1 MSQMHAP
8 VIPVGTQTWLA
19 PGSQNGPHVTPVSQ
33 TGQQP
38 SVTAVS
44 VLWGIFFPPIYCVS
58 IIIFFSLSSLVVLM
72 NFKF

>member
-1 MSQMHAP
+1 MHAP
-8 VIPVGTQTWLA
+8 VIPVGAQTWLA

-44 VLWGIFFPPIYCVS
+44 VPWGIFFFLFTVLVLLY
-58 IIIFFSLSSLVVLM
+58 FALSFVASGS
-72 NFKF
+72 NEF